1 MKNTSEIN
9 ESRGVLR
16 LEKSEEVSNTVLEN
30 SSEEN
35 DGIPTYTTENAELDD
50 LLNEATT
57 TKADAEQQENAE
69 QMHGNSENSKKSKGK
84 MSAEQAMKIA
94 MSGLGQRIEM
104 ASELTGKQIT
114 LGKAPAILFAMLT
127 APVIMKYESK
137 INIDPNEVDTDSW
150 VPEIM
155 ALGGICTAGLPIYLQ
170 VSSNEP
176 TGGENG
182 DKSKHS
188 A

>member
-1 MKNTSEIN
+1 
-9 ESRGVLR
+9 
-16 LEKSEEVSNTVLEN
+16 
-30 SSEEN
+30 
-35 DGIPTYTTENAELDD
+35 
-50 LLNEATT
+50 
-57 TKADAEQQENAE
+57 
-69 QMHGNSENSKKSKGK
+69 
-84 MSAEQAMKIA
+84 
-94 MSGLGQRIEM
+94 
-104 ASELTGKQIT
+104 
-114 LGKAPAILFAMLT
+114 MLT

-155 ALGGICTAGLPIYLQ
+155 ALGGICTARLPIYLQ
-170 VSSNEP
+170 VRSNEP